1 MANIYRKYALRI
13 TKRVDAQTYT
23 IWNYFDSKKA
33 MLKDSKLYET
43 GKAIAYIF
51 SKDSYI
57 ILTNS

>member
-1 MANIYRKYALRI
+1 MANIYRRYALRI
-13 TKRVDAQTYT
+13 TKCDGTQIYS
-23 IWNYFDSKKA
+23 IWNYYDSKKS
-33 MLKDSKLYET
+33 MLKDFALYKT